1 MSLARPFSGSLRRLA
16 RDENGAALA
25 FTLGAV
31 LFLYVLCGGAYMA
44 GETARRKAE
53 LQNACDAAAYSASV
67 VQADVLSRMAVLNRA
82 MSWSYVQM
90 TRAQMDA
97 IVYRWLDLTRRRFRQ
112 DLAGIGRRGFLES
125 LVGGKDA
132 GYSHIAHLIGLDFG
146 VGGIGCREGL
156 HDDADYGFSHYIGMG
171 PRKDELF
178 RIRVGYRDNTHLV
191 WNGDDDFDYEVDG
204 RTVARGVI
212 GQMEKDGGG
221 AGVPGIVSV
230 VAANRLAVS
239 LCNGMLA
246 WENRQMGPSI
256 QETARLA
263 LLLNLPRDADG
274 EVPDGLADDYA
285 AVVVPGVSPP
295 PPEYRDDA
303 SADGTGE
310 EDVASGY
317 FRALHNTEEDELRF
331 LAMADGVPPE
341 RAGDLRLVDFFS
353 PSGGSGGHPLAGG
366 LDQWFVRCAVD
377 EPEQDRLEVVRK
389 WTEPAP
395 YIARGYKNA
404 NYEEGASA
412 GSLAQK
418 ATGIGVDI
426 HRGNYVFDGTDAS
439 AVLGDIGKFGF
450 PKLSDYLSEE
460 PSNPFKKRL
469 WRIHKTMMQLVDGSV
484 SDFRGTA
491 NSWFTAIRNIA
502 GRIVSMDVEPSCVN
516 VRTRFFDQCETPD
529 ETYGLVSEYEWATA
543 NWICCWLDVK
553 YCKFCIHV
561 PLPIAAVHGGA
572 AGDGYGSGGPL
583 SWLGEEIKAIKK
595 GGGHSRSAYRST
607 FIGLDGELP
616 TACGHPG
623 GVDGRGANMLLK
635 GYVRLY
641 GDDRRLLVPAARNLY
656 IGEPAKPWILGD
668 EYFAGG
674 GTTVVGLARKTR
686 NVFETFLG
694 PIAPPGLYSAFEPDT
709 NAAPRLV
716 AFSAARAGY
725 ARRTG
730 DGLANG
736 ADSVNAGNPP
746 SPRWETVAGHEADGP
761 APRLPDGMN
770 ATFRA
775 RLAAARIGCV
785 CGPASAAALRRG
797 WNLSQTDWDGQLLP
811 LRHAFAGTDDAGD
824 WEWDDGAAL
833 RRLLERLVSSDAGWK
848 SLGNGDGGSLESI
861 LGTNPDTAFNLLL
874 KRRIL

>member
-1 MSLARPFSGSLRRLA
+1 MSLARPFLGSIRRLA

-31 LFLYVLCGGAYMA
+31 LFLYVFCGGAYMA
-44 GETARRKAE
+44 GETIRRKAE

-97 IVYRWLDLTRRRFRQ
+97 IVYRWLDLTRWRFRQ
-112 DLAGIGRRGFLES
+112 DLAGIGHRDFVSS
-125 LVGGKDA
+125 LFAGKNA
-132 GYSHIAHLIGLDFG
+132 GYSHIGHTPIGCNFG

-156 HDDADYGFSHYIGMG
+156 HDDKDYGFSHYIGMG

-178 RIRVGYRDNTHLV
+178 RVRVGYRAGTYLV
-191 WNGDDDFDYEVDG
+191 WNGSGDFDYEVDG
-204 RTVARGVI
+204 ETIARGVI
-212 GQMEKDGGG
+212 GQLEKGGG
-221 AGVPGIVSV
+221 GEGVPGIASV

-246 WENRQMGPSI
+246 WENRQMGPAI

-263 LLLNLPRDADG
+263 LLLNLPRDANGD
-274 EVPDGLADDYA
+274 VPAGLADDYA
-285 AVVVPGVSPP
+285 AVIVPGVSPA
-295 PPEYRDDA
+295 PPEYRDADA
-303 SADGTGE
+303 DADGA
-310 EDVASGY
+310 VASGY

-341 RAGDLRLVDFFS
+341 RAGDLRLVDYFS
-353 PSGGSGGHPLAGG
+353 PSSGNGGRRLAGG

-377 EPEQDRLEVVRK
+377 EPEQDRLDVVRK
-389 WTEPAP
+389 WSAPAP

-404 NYEEGASA
+404 NYGEGASA

-418 ATGIGVDI
+418 ATGLGVDI
-426 HRGNYVFDGTDAS
+426 HRGNYVFDGTDVAGLIG
-439 AVLGDIGKFGF
+439 AIGKNGF
-450 PKLSDYLSEE
+450 PKLSKFLADK
-460 PSNPFKKRL
+460 PSSPWKKAFWRAARLLMQKIDDAVSPFRSVADS
-469 WRIHKTMMQLVDGSV
+469 WRKAVLNVV
-484 SDFRGTA
+484 
-491 NSWFTAIRNIA
+491 
-502 GRIVSMDVEPSCVN
+502 GRIASTDVEPSCIN
-516 VRTRFFDQCETPD
+516 VRSRFPDQCETPN

-543 NWICCWLDVK
+543 NWICCWLNVK

-561 PLPIAAVHGGA
+561 PLPIAAIHGGA
-572 AGDGYGSGGPL
+572 AGDGYGSSGQPL

-607 FIGLDGELP
+607 FIGLDGEFP

-623 GVDGRGANMLLK
+623 GVNGRGANMLLK
-635 GYVRLY
+635 GYVRIY
-641 GDDRRLLVPAARNLY
+641 GDDRRLLVPAARDLY
-656 IGEPAKPWILGD
+656 VGEPAKPWILGD

-694 PIAPPGLYSAFEPDT
+694 PIAPPGLYGAFEPDT

-730 DGLANG
+730 DGLADG

-770 ATFRA
+770 AALRA

-785 CGPASAAALRRG
+785 CGPASAAALRHG
-797 WNLSQTDWDGQLLP
+797 WNLSQTDWNGQLLP

-833 RRLLERLVSSDAGWK
+833 RRLLERLVSADAVWK
-848 SLGNGDGGSLESI
+848 SLGEGDGGSLESI
-861 LGTNPDTAFNLLL
+861 LGTNPDTVFNLLL